1 MDKNIKKLLVEAKE
15 YREKG
20 LFDKVLGNLHQI
32 VDEYPNN
39 FQYKYLLAS
48 AYFEAGSEDSG
59 EYYAKEIIEAE
70 PNSKE
75 ALELLGLICVKNAK
89 YEEIESYLKKAQNTD
104 PDFHNARMSLTRLYY
119 EEAES
124 YLKKA
129 LNVDPDFLN
138 ARMNLIRLYDKH
150 LQNDLEMEK
159 NCEYMIAHR
168 DSDKDTYSMEK
179 KLSIILDWYAY
190 VYSRL
195 KEALARQGKY
205 ERAIEVCEEYIRF
218 DTSSSKQPNPLELI
232 NEYGSIYKFYY
243 LMKDKEKLEE
253 FKERYKSIYFYKTE
267 QELEFDY
274 NFFEKWADEGIF

>member
-1 MDKNIKKLLVEAKE
+1 MDENIKKLLVEAQE

-218 DTSSSKQPNPLELI
+218 DTSSSKQPNPSDLI

-253 FKERYKSIYFYKTE
+253 FKER
-267 QELEFDY
+267 
-274 NFFEKWADEGIF
+274 